1 MKDRGAGRSAFVVG
15 AGILISRVVG
25 LLRQTA
31 FAHFLGAGAAADA
44 YNAAFKIP
52 NALRNL
58 LGEGTLSAAFVPV
71 YARLLDGDDPRRAR
85 AMAHTVLGVLLV
97 AVSVLT
103 LLGIVA
109 APLLTAIL
117 TPGFEGASA
126 ELTTRLTRVLF
137 PMTGLMVVSGWCLGV
152 QNAHRRFFWSY
163 ASAALWSVAQIALLL
178 VGGPRAADAETL
190 VLWLAW
196 ATLVGAVLQVAAQ
209 WPEVR
214 QLVGPV
220 RPRFDLR
227 SEGVRETLR
236 NVIPVVTALGVVQI
250 SSFVDLQIASVLP
263 EGAPSVLAYAN
274 TLVLLPVSLF
284 GISVA
289 AAALPDLSRD
299 ASGDAL
305 DTLRERVRSG
315 WQRILFYV
323 VPSAVAFMV
332 LGDYC
337 VALLF
342 SGGRFGVEETRRVH
356 GVLAAYAVGLV
367 SFASVKLLSSAHYA
381 LRDYRTPLRA
391 SLASLAVS
399 AVTASAIAL
408 PWRASP
414 YAAMGIAA
422 GSAIGSFVN
431 LAWLGRGLR
440 GRLGPLYTPEMWV
453 GTRRIV
459 LAATMAALAGSV
471 ARWMVDSQWADV
483 SPRLVAIPVLAL
495 FGVTFVVMAWWMGSA
510 EAARWL
516 RRGVRNR
523 T

>member
-1 MKDRGAGRSAFVVG
+1 MSAGSGSRSAFVVG

-31 FAHFLGAGAAADA
+31 FAHYFGAGAAADA

-58 LGEGTLSAAFVPV
+58 FGEGTLSAAFVPV
-71 YARLLDGDDPRRAR
+71 YARLLVGDDPRRAR
-85 AMAHTVLGVLLV
+85 AMAHAVLGVLM
-97 AVSVLT
+97 AVTAALT
-103 LLGIVA
+103 LVGIFA
-109 APLLTAIL
+109 APLLTAVL
-117 TPGFEGASA
+117 TPGFSGPTA
-126 ELTTRLTRVLF
+126 ELTTRLTRILF
-137 PMTGLMVVSGWCLGV
+137 PMTGLMVLSGWCLGV

-190 VLWLAW
+190 VIWLAW
-196 ATLVGAVLQVAAQ
+196 ATLVGAVMQVTAQ

-214 QLVGPV
+214 RLVGPV
-220 RPRFDLR
+220 RPSFDLGA
-227 SEGVRETLR
+227 EGVRDTLR
-236 NVIPVVTALGVVQI
+236 SVVPVVTALGVVQI
-250 SSFVDLQIASVLP
+250 SSFVDLQIASMLP

-284 GISVA
+284 GVSVA
-289 AAALPDLSRD
+289 ASALPDLSQEVG
-299 ASGDAL
+299 ADAL
-305 DTLRERVRSG
+305 DAVRERVRGG

-323 VPSAVAFMV
+323 VPSALAFV
-332 LGDYC
+332 TLGDYC

-342 SGGRFGVEETRRVH
+342 AGGRFGGDDIRRVH
-356 GVLAAYAVGLV
+356 GVLAVYAIGLV

-391 SLASLAVS
+391 SLASLFVS
-399 AVTASAIAL
+399 AFTATAIAL
-408 PWRASP
+408 PWRSSP
-414 YAAMGIAA
+414 YAPMGIAA

-440 GRLGPLYTPEMWV
+440 GRLGVLYTASMWL
-453 GTRRIV
+453 GSRRI
-459 LAATMAALAGSV
+459 LAAALVASAVGGLGRWGHLELAGST
-471 ARWMVDSQWADV
+471 
-483 SPRLVAIPVLAL
+483 SPRLFAVPVLAV
-495 FGVTFVVMAWWMGSA
+495 FGVAYLVTAWWLGSA

-516 RRGVRNR
+516 RRGVRQR